1 MEHMIEKLYNELT
14 SKYYGKYRASVVDRD
29 DPIQKGRLRL
39 SIPAVLGDEESG
51 WAMPCFPNGGI
62 SETGVFSV
70 PELEAHVWAEFEA
83 GDISSPIW
91 VGTFFGADDDLPA
104 EAQLTPPD
112 ALVLKT
118 PKGTT
123 LCMSDEG
130 GKESFIIQHGE
141 GQSLVMDKS
150 GGITISDTGGE
161 SVEFDSSSGALKASD
176 INGNTVEMTGSG
188 LVIKDISGCEINL
201 SKGKVKIKSANEIT
215 LKAPMVN
222 LGESGGEPVIE
233 PVIKGRSFI
242 TMYMTHTHTTTMGTS
257 GPPIYQGELSTLS
270 STVKSK

>member
-39 SIPAVLGDEESG
+39 LIPAVLGDEESG

-70 PELEAHVWAEFEA
+70 PELGAHVWAEFEA

-91 VGTFFGADDDLPA
+91 AGTFFGADDDLPT

-123 LCMSDEG
+123 LCMSDED
-130 GKESFIIQHGE
+130 GKESFIIQHAE
-141 GQSLVMDKS
+141 GQSLVMDES

-161 SVEFDSSSGALKASD
+161 SVKFDSSSGALKVSDAS
-176 INGNTVEMTGSG
+176 GNTVEMTDSG
-188 LVIKDISGCEINL
+188 LVIKDSDGCEIKL
-201 SKGKVKIKSANEIT
+201 SRGKAEIKSDTEIT
-215 LKAPMVN
+215 LNAPMVN
-222 LGESGGEPVIE
+222 LGGSGGEPVIN
-233 PVIKGRSFI
+233 GQSFI
-242 TMYMTHTHTTTMGTS
+242 TMYMTHTHPTGMGPS

-270 STVKSK
+270 FAVKSK